1 MGSALRTHLSG
12 KRQHRQRPLNRFS
25 HEIQAMEH
33 RGYTG
38 VSFVDEESES
48 LYGHVIG
55 LRDVITFQGDSVA
68 ELSQSFRDSVD
79 DYLEFCQSLGRSPE
93 KPYSG
98 RFLLRIPPALHRALS
113 NAAEKTGVSINSLIE
128 SILESATA
136 AKDWINR
143 EPAQKAAAS
152 QLVGK
157 YQMPGPPSL
166 SGKDTRKAKPKV
178 RKSSPKR

>member
-1 MGSALRTHLSG
+1 
-12 KRQHRQRPLNRFS
+12 
-25 HEIQAMEH
+25 MEH

-38 VSFVDEESES
+38 ISFVDEESES

-68 ELSQSFRDSVD
+68 ELTQSFRDSVD
-79 DYLEFCQSLGRSPE
+79 DYLEFCESLGRSPE
-93 KPYSG
+93 KPFSG

-136 AKDWINR
+136 AKDWIST
-143 EPAQKAAAS
+143 EPAPKATKRLS
-152 QLVGK
+152 VGK
-157 YQMPGPPSL
+157 YQMPGLPSL
-166 SGKDTRKAKPKV
+166 SIKATRKAKPKA
-178 RKSSPKR
+178 RKPSAKRGK

>member
-1 MGSALRTHLSG
+1 LTAISQRDIIECGHGGSAVPGMTPMPSG
-12 KRQHRQRPLNRFS
+12 LYSSEPETNRDAQSDLQRP
-25 HEIQAMEH
+25 QAMEH

-68 ELSQSFRDSVD
+68 ELTQSFRDSVD

-128 SILESATA
+128 SILESATH
-136 AKDWINR
+136 K
-143 EPAQKAAAS
+143 
-152 QLVGK
+152 
-157 YQMPGPPSL
+157 
-166 SGKDTRKAKPKV
+166 
-178 RKSSPKR
+178 KRPRVNW

>member
-98 RFLLRIPPALHRALS
+98 RFLLRIPPLSIALVERS
-113 NAAEKTGVSINSLIE
+113 
-128 SILESATA
+128 
-136 AKDWINR
+136 R
-143 EPAQKAAAS
+143 EDGS
-152 QLVGK
+152 EHQL
-157 YQMPGPPSL
+157 
-166 SGKDTRKAKPKV
+166 AH
-178 RKSSPKR
+178 